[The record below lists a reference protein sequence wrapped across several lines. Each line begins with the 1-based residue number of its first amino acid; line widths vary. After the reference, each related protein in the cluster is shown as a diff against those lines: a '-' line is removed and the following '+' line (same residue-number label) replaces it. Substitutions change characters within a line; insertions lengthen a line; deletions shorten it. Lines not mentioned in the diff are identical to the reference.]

1 MARGVLVQW
10 GMEHRNGRPRSAMES
25 LRRRQLEARRL
36 SESSP
41 IAGLGTYQLM
51 RPPRGRE
58 VVGPRAQVVRPP
70 RLPNGS
76 DAFGTIESD
85 FPIESTPVLPPPE
98 EDRTMIV
105 AARLYRAEIAPPLRD
120 SERRAG
126 WFLPLGLAG
135 LLSTIL
141 IALALALR

>member
-1 MARGVLVQW
+1 
-10 GMEHRNGRPRSAMES
+10 MES
-25 LRRRQLEARRL
+25 MRRRQLEARRL

-58 VVGPRAQVVRPP
+58 VVGPRPPAVRPP

-76 DAFGTIESD
+76 DAFGSMASD
-85 FPIESTPVLPPPE
+85 LPIESAPPVVAPPE

-105 AARLYRAEIAPPLRD
+105 ARRLYRAEIAPPLR
-120 SERRAG
+120 EPARRTG
-126 WFLPLGLAG
+126 WLLPIGLAAVV
-135 LLSTIL
+135 STVL
-141 IALALALR
+141 IALSLALR

>member
-1 MARGVLVQW
+1 
-10 GMEHRNGRPRSAMES
+10 MES
-25 LRRRQLEARRL
+25 MRRRQLEARRL

-58 VVGPRAQVVRPP
+58 VVGPRAPVVRPP

-85 FPIESTPVLPPPE
+85 VHIAAPVAAVVPPPE
-98 EDRTMIV
+98 EDRTLIV
-105 AARLYRAEIAPPLRD
+105 ATRLYRAEIAPPLAD
-120 SERRAG
+120 EHRRTG
-126 WFLPLGLAG
+126 WLLPIGLAAVV
-135 LLSTIL
+135 STVL
-141 IALALALR
+141 IALALVLR